1 MRSDV
6 LDALRSLADRGYQ
19 EREWGT
25 YREEDHRYDDLT
37 LNVHLL
43 YDDCRVLPNPA
54 SQVGTVLYAGDVEPL
69 RRVGAVLGP
78 LIDDL
83 GEASDAE
90 YLADPRWLLVV
101 TAAAQAVAN
110 LEQRQ

>member
-6 LDALRSLADRGYQ
+6 LDALRSLADREYQ
-19 EREWGT
+19 EREWGK
-25 YREEDHRYDDLT
+25 YREEENRYDDLT

-43 YDDCRVLPNPA
+43 YDDCQVLPDPA
-54 SQVGTVLYAGDVEPL
+54 SQVGTVLYADDAEPL

-78 LIDDL
+78 LIHDL

-90 YLADPRWLLVV
+90 YLADPRWDLVV
-101 TAAAQAVAN
+101 AAAAEAVAD
-110 LEQRQ
+110 LEQRH